1 MSKHQFNV
9 MIDSGMRDSI
19 RENAAQRGV
28 SQATAG
34 RDLLRAALVRAANP
48 SADASEFH
56 ASAQAERM
64 DKLERARDEQIEWTN
79 KLIQRNKDYE
89 NVLVILI
96 RELTNRGLIADIVQ
110 HGIEEDER
118 KGERNYWMHLVDRL
132 AETIVEETEL
142 QRGKVN

>member
-19 RENAAQRGV
+19 REECSAARV

-96 RELTNRGLIADIVQ
+96 REPYQPRLDCRHRAAWYRGRRA
-110 HGIEEDER
+110 
-118 KGERNYWMHLVDRL
+118 
-132 AETIVEETEL
+132 
-142 QRGKVN
+142 